1 MDLNGSTKNKFKL
14 GASYNVFDGEELLE
28 GSIKQIRKLVDYVSV
43 VYQTTSNFGNP
54 CNPGLVPL
62 LERLKSEGLVD
73 ELFEYV
79 PKVNKGGHSNEIQ
92 KRNIGLA
99 LSQGA
104 GCTHHMSMD
113 SDEYYIPSEFEYL
126 KNRIIDGMYRKIDY
140 DATYCQ
146 MQTYYKSWEYSLNP
160 PEEYYVSLIFKI
172 KPDSSYVLG
181 ASAPVLVDQTRRMS
195 PTSTPLILKREE
207 IQMHH
212 GSYIRDNIRT
222 KLSNSSASVNF
233 NGDIDRIT
241 NHYNN
246 WKFPEKVLWGGLPS
260 KLLTVKKVENL
271 FI

>member
-1 MDLNGSTKNKFKL
+1 MYKMRL
-14 GASYNVFDGEELLE
+14 GISYNLFDGEELLE
-28 GSIKQIRKLVDYVSV
+28 GSIKQIRKLIDYVSV

-62 LERLKSEGLVD
+62 LERLKSEGLID

-79 PKVNKGGHSNEIQ
+79 PKVNKGGHFNEIQ

-146 MQTYYKSWEYSLNP
+146 MQTYYKSSEYSLNP

-172 KPDSSYVLG
+172 KPDSTYILG
-181 ASAPVLVDQTRRMS
+181 SPVPVLVDPTRRMS
-195 PTSTPLILKREE
+195 PTDTPLILKREE

-212 GSYIRDNIRT
+212 MSFVRKDISM
-222 KLSNSSASVNF
+222 KLTNSSAKTSF
-233 NGDIDRIT
+233 ADKIT
-241 NHYNN
+241 NIVNHYNN
-246 WKFPEKVLWGGLPS
+246 WVYPNKVMWASGQLLNVQKVNNDFNVKF
-260 KLLTVKKVENL
+260 
-271 FI
+271 

>member
-1 MDLNGSTKNKFKL
+1 MRL
-14 GASYNVFDGEELLE
+14 GISYNLFDGEELLE
-28 GSIKQIRKLVDYVSV
+28 GSIKQIRKQVDYVSV

-54 CNPGLVPL
+54 CNPNLVPL
-62 LERLKSEGLVD
+62 LERLKSEGLID
-73 ELFEYV
+73 ELFEYM

-92 KRNIGLA
+92 KRNIGLS

-113 SDEYYIPSEFEYL
+113 SDEYYLPSEFESVKKL
-126 KNRIIDGMYRKIDY
+126 IEEGDY
-140 DATYCQ
+140 DSSFCQ
-146 MQTYYKSWEYSLNP
+146 MQTYYKSWEFALNP

-181 ASAPVLVDQTRRMS
+181 APAPVLVDPTRRMS
-195 PTSTPLILKREE
+195 PSSKPIVLTREQ

-222 KLSNSSASVNF
+222 KLTNSSASTNF
-233 NGDIDRIT
+233 NKDIDRIT

-246 WKFPEKVLWGGLPS
+246 WKYPDKVLWGGLPS
-260 KLLTVKKVENL
+260 TLHTVKKIESL
-271 FI
+271 FK

>member
-1 MDLNGSTKNKFKL
+1 MRL
-14 GASYNVFDGEELLE
+14 GISYNLFDGEELLE
-28 GSIKQIRKLVDYVSV
+28 GSIQQIRKLVDYVSV

-62 LERLKSEGLVD
+62 LEKLKLEGLID
-73 ELFEYV
+73 ELFDYS

-113 SDEYYIPSEFEYL
+113 SDEYYIASEFEYL
-126 KNRIIDGMYRKIDY
+126 KNRIIDGIYKKIDY

-146 MQTYYKSWEYSLNP
+146 MQTYYKSSDYALTP
-160 PEEYYVSLIFKI
+160 PEDYYVSLIFKI
-172 KPDSSYVLG
+172 KPDSSYILG
-181 ASAPVLVDQTRRMS
+181 APSPVLVDPTRRMS
-195 PTSTPLILKREE
+195 PTNTPLILKREE

-212 GSYIRDNIRT
+212 MSFVRKDISM
-222 KLSNSSASVNF
+222 KLTNSSAKTSF
-233 NGDIDRIT
+233 IEKIPAII

-246 WKFPEKVLWGGLPS
+246 WTYPNKVMWASGQLLDVQKVTNDFNAKF
-260 KLLTVKKVENL
+260 
-271 FI
+271 